1 MRADGVSRHWL
12 LSLNVACGG
21 FIGGA
26 LAGLR
31 PAVRLAR
38 EHLGPARGRRAAV
51 RPCQRLVR
59 AAAAGRLIRT
69 AAGVQ
74 PLCCERGMR
83 STASSV
89 ASRVSATPDLLDWVR
104 GLVSV
109 AFVLLLPLLIIGT
122 SLRGLVTDRDFMLRG
137 FQDNRVATTTGLDQA
152 QLRRVADAFVAY
164 FQAPPGQLQL
174 QVTAFGQPR
183 PLFTER
189 EVAHMED
196 VQGLIQFFLRMQL
209 VAAAVVVIRLATAV
223 ALDRSAVP
231 LGRDMLW
238 STGLM
243 VGLVVLVG
251 FLSLLDFDALW
262 TRFHQIAFRNDLW
275 QLDPTRDYLIMLFP
289 ERFWLAATVRMAT
302 SVGLQALLVLVLGLA
317 FVLSPRFL

>member
-1 MRADGVSRHWL
+1 
-12 LSLNVACGG
+12 
-21 FIGGA
+21 
-26 LAGLR
+26 
-31 PAVRLAR
+31 
-38 EHLGPARGRRAAV
+38 
-51 RPCQRLVR
+51 
-59 AAAAGRLIRT
+59 
-69 AAGVQ
+69 
-74 PLCCERGMR
+74 MR
-83 STASSV
+83 STTTSV

-137 FQDNRVATTTGLDQA
+137 FQENRVATTTGLDQA

-164 FQAPPGQLQL
+164 FQAPPGRIQL
-174 QVTAFGQPR
+174 QVTAFGQSR
-183 PLFTER
+183 PLFNER

-223 ALDRSAVP
+223 AFDRYAVP

-238 STGLM
+238 STALM

-275 QLDPTRDYLIMLFP
+275 QLDPARDYLIMLFP
-289 ERFWLAATVRMAT
+289 EPFWLAATIRMAT
-302 SVGLQALLVLVLGLA
+302 GVGLQALLVLVLGLL
-317 FVLSPRFL
+317 FVLSPRFGFPGSRIP